1 MNEQMNKNRNKA
13 SFRSQFGC
21 TNCRQNKV
29 KCDEKKPVCTRCWE
43 KDLQCRT
50 IFRLKW
56 ESTYRDQGIAFG
68 RSKLNRKPI
77 DQRKGPTSNLGL
89 GSTFPEDTTWLATPT
104 VQPWT
109 FVNTEFSSIRR
120 LYADEQGCAEPHLLP
135 AVDART
141 VLGELG
147 PREPVSSSSQSPP
160 LSDLSM
166 NIREAMLQ
174 NLQSPLSLFPS
185 LDDLGNQVLFDY
197 YVNQIC
203 PRTVQSPLSMSP
215 FASVILPYCVSAP
228 PAVLQAIQALA
239 ACHWSQSDPR
249 YSELSL
255 RLKARVL
262 NHLRHRLNTPPKD
275 IVTEDPEILVI
286 MMFLCL
292 YDIVDDCNQQWIIHL
307 QGAKDIIRLRRRQQ
321 ITLKG
326 ANQDVQQ
333 DAVSSF
339 TELFFAFQDVM
350 GRTACGKA
358 ELFGSTYW
366 RDEDMTINTWMGCSP
381 ALVSI
386 LFSIMDLSRSR
397 RQVISEEGHETF
409 NARAASLIN
418 RLKGIKQESQIDGD
432 NQIIQRIAEL
442 KRVTSIVYLNC
453 ALYGLTPSDS
463 ITKTYVRRILKDIV
477 ELLALDPSCQVVWPL
492 FVAAVELDPLDF
504 AIMLDPDTGKMTDG
518 RRLVLELLMKM
529 SKSSVS
535 SVTRARV
542 VIEQVWKSRD
552 FCLSKSSRERSPA
565 SITHLNDWEEY
576 VMPVSD
582 ALSLA

>member
-1 MNEQMNKNRNKA
+1 MRLVQIRNQAEPSELIPKIIKLPL
-13 SFRSQFGC
+13 
-21 TNCRQNKV
+21 NYNN
-29 KCDEKKPVCTRCWE
+29 EKKPICTRCWQ

-56 ESTYRDQGIAFG
+56 ESTYRDKGIAFG
-68 RSKLNRKPI
+68 RSRLNRKPP
-77 DQRKGPTSNLGL
+77 DHPTGAP
-89 GSTFPEDTTWLATPT
+89 GRDSTFPEDTTWVAIPT
-104 VQPWT
+104 VQSWA
-109 FVNTEFSSIRR
+109 FVNNDTSLIRR
-120 LYADEQGCAEPHLLP
+120 LYAEEQGYTEPHLLP

-141 VLGELG
+141 ALGELG
-147 PREPVSSSSQSPP
+147 PREPASSFTTSPP
-160 LSDLSM
+160 DTAQLMD
-166 NIREAMLQ
+166 IKEAMLQ

-228 PAVLQAIQALA
+228 PTVLQAIQALA

-255 RLKARVL
+255 QLKARVL
-262 NHLRHRLNTPPKD
+262 NHLRHRINTHPQD

-321 ITLKG
+321 ISLKG
-326 ANQDVQQ
+326 ATQGVQQ
-333 DAVSSF
+333 DPVSSF

-366 RDEDMTINTWMGCSP
+366 REEDTTINPWMGCSP

-397 RQVISEEGHETF
+397 RHVIADEGHEAF
-409 NARAASLIN
+409 NVRASALIN
-418 RLKGIKQESQIDGD
+418 RLKGIKQEMQIDGD
-432 NQIIQRIAEL
+432 SQVIQRIAEL

-463 ITKTYVRRILKDIV
+463 ITKTYVRKILKDIV
-477 ELLALDPSCQVVWPL
+477 ELLAIEPACQVVWPL
-492 FVAAVELDPLDF
+492 FVAAVELDPLDL

-529 SKSSVS
+529 SKSSVF

-565 SITHLNDWEEY
+565 SITDLNDWEEH

>member
-1 MNEQMNKNRNKA
+1 MEPGVNKSSSRSSS
-13 SFRSQFGC
+13 SFRSQHGC
-21 TNCRQNKV
+21 TNCRRSRV
-29 KCDEKKPVCTRCWE
+29 KCDEQKPICTRCWQ
-43 KDLQCRT
+43 KDLPCRT
-50 IFRLKW
+50 LFRLKW
-56 ESTYRDQGIAFG
+56 ESTYRDRGIAFG
-68 RSKLNRKPI
+68 RSRSNRSPP
-77 DQRKGPTSNLGL
+77 DQRKTSTGAPER
-89 GSTFPEDTTWLATPT
+89 SAPFPEDTTWLAVPP

-109 FVNTEFSSIRR
+109 FVNNDIRFMQR
-120 LYADEQGCAEPHLLP
+120 LYVEEQGCAKPHLLP

-141 VLGELG
+141 ALGELG
-147 PREPVSSSSQSPP
+147 PREPASALSMSPP
-160 LSDLSM
+160 TSDQFM
-166 NIREAMLQ
+166 GIKEAMLQ

-197 YVNQIC
+197 YLNQIC

-228 PAVLQAIQALA
+228 PTVLQAIQALA
-239 ACHWSQSDPR
+239 ACHWSQSDSR

-262 NHLRHRLNTPPKD
+262 NGLRHRINTHPQD
-275 IVTEDPEILVI
+275 IVTKDPEILVV

-321 ITLKG
+321 IASEG
-326 ANQDVQQ
+326 ATQDVQQ
-333 DAVSSF
+333 DPVSSF

-366 RDEDMTINTWMGCSP
+366 REEDTTINPWMGCSP

-397 RQVISEEGHETF
+397 QDIISEEGHETF
-409 NARAASLIN
+409 NASAATLIN
-418 RLKGIKQESQIDGD
+418 RLKCIKQESEINGD
-432 NQIIQRIAEL
+432 NQVIQKIAEL

-453 ALYGLTPSDS
+453 ALYGMTPADS

-477 ELLALDPSCQVVWPL
+477 ELLAMEPSCQVVWPL

-529 SKSSVS
+529 GRSSVS

-552 FCLSKSSRERSPA
+552 FCLSRSTRDKSSL
-565 SITHLNDWEEY
+565 TDLNDWEEF

>member
-1 MNEQMNKNRNKA
+1 MELETNKRSSKT
-13 SFRSQFGC
+13 SSRSQQGC
-21 TNCRQNKV
+21 TNCRRSRL
-29 KCDEKKPVCTRCWE
+29 KCDEKKPICTRCWQ

-56 ESTYRDQGIAFG
+56 ESTYRDKGIAFG
-68 RSKLNRKPI
+68 RSRLNRKPS
-77 DQRKGPTSNLGL
+77 DHPTGALGRD
-89 GSTFPEDTTWLATPT
+89 STFPEDTTWIAIPT
-104 VQPWT
+104 VQSWA
-109 FVNTEFSSIRR
+109 FVNNDTSLIRR
-120 LYADEQGCAEPHLLP
+120 LYAEEQGCTEPHLLP

-141 VLGELG
+141 ALGELG
-147 PREPVSSSSQSPP
+147 PPEPASSFTTSPP
-160 LSDLSM
+160 DTAQLMD
-166 NIREAMLQ
+166 IKEAMLQ

-228 PAVLQAIQALA
+228 PTVLQAIQALA

-255 RLKARVL
+255 QLKARVL
-262 NHLRHRLNTPPKD
+262 NHLRHRINTHPQD
-275 IVTEDPEILVI
+275 IVTGDPEILVI

-321 ITLKG
+321 ISSKG
-326 ANQDVQQ
+326 ATQGAQQ
-333 DAVSSF
+333 DPVSSF

-366 RDEDMTINTWMGCSP
+366 REEDTTINPWMGCSP
-381 ALVSI
+381 ALVSV

-397 RQVISEEGHETF
+397 RHVIADEGHEAF
-409 NARAASLIN
+409 NVRASALIN
-418 RLKGIKQESQIDGD
+418 RLKGIKQEMQIDGD
-432 NQIIQRIAEL
+432 SQVIQRIAEL

-463 ITKTYVRRILKDIV
+463 ITKTYVRKILKDIV
-477 ELLALDPSCQVVWPL
+477 ELLAIEPSCQVVWPL
-492 FVAAVELDPLDF
+492 FVAAVELDPLDL

-565 SITHLNDWEEY
+565 SVTDLNDWEEY

>member
-1 MNEQMNKNRNKA
+1 MDLETNKRSSKT
-13 SFRSQFGC
+13 SSRSQQGC
-21 TNCRQNKV
+21 TNCRRSRL
-29 KCDEKKPVCTRCWE
+29 KCDEKKPICTRCWQ

-56 ESTYRDQGIAFG
+56 ESNYRDRGIAFG
-68 RSKLNRKPI
+68 RSRLNRKSP
-77 DQRKGPTSNLGL
+77 DHPTGAP
-89 GSTFPEDTTWLATPT
+89 GRDSTFPEDTTWVAIPT
-104 VQPWT
+104 VQSWA
-109 FVNTEFSSIRR
+109 FVNNDTSLIRR
-120 LYADEQGCAEPHLLP
+120 LYAEEQGYTEPHLLP

-141 VLGELG
+141 ALGELG
-147 PREPVSSSSQSPP
+147 PREPASSFTTSPP
-160 LSDLSM
+160 DTAQLMD
-166 NIREAMLQ
+166 IKEAMLQ

-228 PAVLQAIQALA
+228 PTVLQAIQALA

-255 RLKARVL
+255 QLKARVL
-262 NHLRHRLNTPPKD
+262 NHLRHRINTHPQD

-321 ITLKG
+321 ISLKG
-326 ANQDVQQ
+326 ATQGVQQ
-333 DAVSSF
+333 DPVSSF

-366 RDEDMTINTWMGCSP
+366 REEDTTINPWMGCSP

-397 RQVISEEGHETF
+397 RHVIADEGHEAF
-409 NARAASLIN
+409 NVRASALIN
-418 RLKGIKQESQIDGD
+418 RLKGIKQEMQIDGD
-432 NQIIQRIAEL
+432 SQVIQRIAEL
-442 KRVTSIVYLNC
+442 KRMTSIVYLNC

-463 ITKTYVRRILKDIV
+463 ITKTYVRKILKDIV
-477 ELLALDPSCQVVWPL
+477 ELLAMEPSCQVVWPL
-492 FVAAVELDPLDF
+492 FVGAVELDPLDL
-504 AIMLDPDTGKMTDG
+504 AITLDPDTGKMTDG

-565 SITHLNDWEEY
+565 SITDLNDWEEY